1 MSVLSLAQLVIAET
15 ESAIYS
21 RALAIATSIGL
32 PVTSWHAGDPT
43 RSLYHLLAKTLASAE
58 AVVSKYIA
66 AGFLDYATGEWLTLL
81 AKQVYDVDRVEATY
95 ASCVC
100 TLTNSKGGV
109 YEFEPGD
116 ITAKNTDGKTFHSTT
131 GGTLA
136 GVGATLSL
144 QFEADEP
151 GSDSNTDAGHLN
163 DLVTTFIGVT
173 ITNPSNAVGVDS
185 ESDDSLRSRCRAK
198 LGALS
203 PNGPADAY
211 NYVATSTV
219 ARVTRAKTI
228 GDNVNGTVT
237 VYVADDSGTT
247 SGADIAAI
255 QTAITT
261 LATPQC
267 VTATVVSATP
277 KTVVVD
283 YDIWLYST
291 VGESETDIKT
301 AIAEALAT
309 RFRARPI
316 GGDIIPGEPGRIYH
330 SLISRTIEAVY
341 PAHAYRVRVNLPA
354 SDVTLAAN
362 EVAVLSH
369 VQADSS
375 VTLVNQ

>member
-1 MSVLSLAQLVIAET
+1 MSVLSLAQLAIAET

-58 AVVSKYIA
+58 GIVAKYIA
-66 AGFLDYATGEWLTLL
+66 AGFLDYATGEWLALL

-95 ASCVC
+95 ATC
-100 TLTNSKGGV
+100 TCRLTSTNSGPF
-109 YEFEPGD
+109 EFDPGD
-116 ITAKNTDGKTFHSTT
+116 ITVKKPNSSVTYHNTEGGSVA
-131 GGTLA
+131 GNGTLDLAFVADQA
-136 GVGATLSL
+136 GK
-144 QFEADEP
+144 D
-151 GSDSNTDAGHLN
+151 GSASPNEITEF
-163 DLVTTFIGVT
+163 VTTYLKLAVT
-173 ITNPSNAVGVDS
+173 NTTAAVGIDS
-185 ESDDSLRSRCRAK
+185 ETDDSLRSRCRAK

-219 ARVTRAKTI
+219 ASVTRAKTV
-228 GDNVNGTVT
+228 GDNVDGTVT
-237 VYVADDSGTT
+237 VYVASDSGVVQPADVTT
-247 SGADIAAI
+247 I

-267 VTATVVSATP
+267 VAATVVSATP

-291 VGESETDIKT
+291 VGESETQIRA
-301 AIAEALAT
+301 AISEALSAM
-309 RFRARPI
+309 FRARPI
-316 GGDIIPGEPGRIYH
+316 GGDVIPGEPGRIYH

-341 PAHAYRVRVNLPA
+341 PAHAYRVRVNLPT

-369 VQADSS
+369 VPADSG
-375 VTLVNQ
+375 VTLVQQ

>member
-1 MSVLSLAQLVIAET
+1 MSVLSLAQLAIAET

-58 AVVSKYIA
+58 GIVAKYIA

-81 AKQVYDVDRVEATY
+81 AKQVYDVDRVESTY
-95 ASCVC
+95 ATCTC
-100 TLTNSKGGV
+100 TLTNSGGGV

-116 ITAKNTDGKTFHSTT
+116 ITAKNTDGKTFHNTT
-131 GGTLA
+131 GGALS

-144 QFEADEP
+144 QFEADES
-151 GSDSNTDAGHLN
+151 GSDSNTDAGDLN

-173 ITNPSNAVGVDS
+173 IANPANAAGIDS

-219 ARVTRAKTI
+219 ASVTRAKTV
-228 GDNVNGTVT
+228 GDNVDGTVT
-237 VYVADDSGTT
+237 VYVAGDSGVVQP
-247 SGADIAAI
+247 ADVAI
-255 QTAITT
+255 IQSAITT

-267 VTATVVSATP
+267 VAATVVSATP

-291 VGESETDIKT
+291 VGESETQIRT
-301 AIAEALAT
+301 AISAALSSM
-309 RFRARPI
+309 FRARPI
-316 GGDIIPGEPGRIYH
+316 GGDVIPGEPGRIYH

-341 PAHAYRVRVNLPA
+341 PAHAYRVRVNLPT

-362 EVAVLSH
+362 EVAVLSLNS
-369 VQADSS
+369 AAST
-375 VTLVNQ
+375 VTLVQQ